1 MVEGLRK
8 EEALI
13 IVVGTLLAYGCPRQ
27 AIVPAFEL
35 DERPVAR
42 WQARA
47 GQQCQKVHEATVMQ
61 AKLNVEQGPR

>member
-27 AIVPAFEL
+27 ASVHAFEL
-35 DERPVAR
+35 DERTVAR